1 MTLKGK
7 IKFYSTEKGYGFI
20 FDEKNGD
27 LFFHITDVNGADAPS
42 VGDIIT
48 YEIKNDAKSKKS
60 KAVDI
65 NIIERQ
71 SLAID
76 EEAKKNASIHTHN
89 RKKNLNGFPC
99 IRGSTI
105 SGFKVANT
113 VGRISVGGASW
124 YNLHFSTAN
133 QARDALIEKA
143 KRKGANAIIEFSF
156 HNDRQLEKGF
166 FGQKYFKNHF
176 WAEGIAVQMAEDE

>member
-1 MTLKGK
+1 MALKGK

-20 FDEKNGD
+20 FDENHGD

-48 YEIKNDAKSKKS
+48 YEIKNDAKNNKP
-60 KAVDI
+60 KAIDVT
-65 NIIERQ
+65 IIETQ
-71 SLAID
+71 ILVQH
-76 EEAKKNASIHTHN
+76 EETETNASIHNHK
-89 RKKNLNGFPC
+89 RKKTLNGFPC

-105 SGFKVANT
+105 SGFKVSNT
-113 VGRISVGGASW
+113 IGRISVGGASW

-133 QARDALIEKA
+133 QARDALIDKD

-166 FGQKYFKNHF
+166 FGQKFKNYF
-176 WAEGIAVQMAEDE
+176 WAEGIAVQLSEDE